1 MPETLTFDMYGTLVD
16 PLGVQRTLEG
26 RVADPE
32 AVARRWRETQLR
44 YAALLTAMEHYH
56 DFGWVTERAL
66 EHALATSGEAV
77 DPAERRE
84 LVAAYDELEAFPDTR
99 PGLERLREAGHFL
112 AVFSNGTRAMIE
124 RVVSGAGIADCFDDL
139 ISVDEV
145 GTFKPS
151 PRVYRHAAARAG
163 REVGRHLAG
172 VGQPLRRG
180 RRCHGGH
187 AHGLGGPRRGGLR
200 SARAGAGHR
209 GGGAGRLGRRA
220 RIGLEAKPAVGRTL
234 VISDLHLGGRLDRDV
249 LRRPEALDA
258 LLEAL
263 DGVER
268 LVLLG
273 DVVELLER
281 RPRDALAE
289 AAAGAAP
296 PGRGP
301 RPRAGGDHRARATTT
316 PS

>member
-99 PGLERLREAGHFL
+99 PGLERLRDAGHFL

-124 RVVSGAGIADCFDDL
+124 RVVSGAGIADCF
-139 ISVDEV
+139 
-145 GTFKPS
+145 
-151 PRVYRHAAARAG
+151 ARPDQ
-163 REVGRHLAG
+163 R
-172 VGQPLRRG
+172 
-180 RRCHGGH
+180 
-187 AHGLGGPRRGGLR
+187 RRGGHLQALSPR
-200 SARAGAGHR
+200 LPAR
-209 GGGAGRLGRRA
+209 GR
-220 RIGLEAKPAVGRTL
+220 P
-234 VISDLHLGGRLDRDV
+234 S
-249 LRRPEALDA
+249 RP
-258 LLEAL
+258 
-263 DGVER
+263 
-268 LVLLG
+268 
-273 DVVELLER
+273 
-281 RPRDALAE
+281 
-289 AAAGAAP
+289 
-296 PGRGP
+296 
-301 RPRAGGDHRARATTT
+301 
-316 PS
+316 

>member
-99 PGLERLREAGHFL
+99 PGLERLRDAGHFL

-163 REVGRHLAG
+163 REIGATWLVSANPFDVVGAATAGMRTAWVDRGVAAFDPLGPEPDIVVAELGGLAG
-172 VGQPLRRG
+172 ALE
-180 RRCHGGH
+180 
-187 AHGLGGPRRGGLR
+187 
-200 SARAGAGHR
+200 SA
-209 GGGAGRLGRRA
+209 
-220 RIGLEAKPAVGRTL
+220 
-234 VISDLHLGGRLDRDV
+234 
-249 LRRPEALDA
+249 
-258 LLEAL
+258 
-263 DGVER
+263 
-268 LVLLG
+268 
-273 DVVELLER
+273 
-281 RPRDALAE
+281 
-289 AAAGAAP
+289 
-296 PGRGP
+296 
-301 RPRAGGDHRARATTT
+301 
-316 PS
+316 